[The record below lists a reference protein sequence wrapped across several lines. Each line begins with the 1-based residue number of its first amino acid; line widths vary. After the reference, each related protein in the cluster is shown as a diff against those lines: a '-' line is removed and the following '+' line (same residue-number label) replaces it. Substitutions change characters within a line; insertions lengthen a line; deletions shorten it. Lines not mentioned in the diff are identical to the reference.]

1 MWLSIGVYTFTA
13 LGLFFLARN
22 VAHRESYTMQTCGRT
37 LPFYSLEI
45 LLSICLF
52 AIISGARYKTGIDYL
67 SYLEEYRK
75 LQTIGSAKETLE
87 PGFVFISKLFANAG
101 LHFFFYF
108 AFWAA
113 LQIGFVY
120 YALINNKY
128 LLPFVGL
135 CIMLGSYYL
144 NWMNGIRQC
153 VVICAFICTIE
164 IIKKR
169 KLWQYMLLVLL
180 MSLCHRSALF
190 LLPVYFLF
198 VRDWKNLLCNRKIM
212 LAVLLL
218 CVSLGATPT
227 WLHFVEYFDKI
238 LSIIGYDDYSERI
251 AIMTEENLRDM
262 AWGPG
267 RLSVFFSGVMIIW
280 YFAAM
285 RDYFAKD
292 YKVYAYF
299 LLFFIGICLYNLFAN
314 TSHIFLRPI
323 GYFTI
328 FQLPLTAYLLY
339 YLYKMAKSLQ
349 FYILLV
355 LTCSNA
361 YISVYKA
368 VINNTATTDFSLY
381 RFFWDYI

>member
-1 MWLSIGVYTFTA
+1 MWLSICVYTFTA

-22 VAHRESYTMQTCGRT
+22 VAHRESYSLRTCGRV

-52 AIISGARYKTGIDYL
+52 AFISGVRYKTGIDYL
-67 SYLEEYRK
+67 SYLEEYKK
-75 LQTIGSAKETLE
+75 LQTIGIAKETLE
-87 PGFVFISKLFANAG
+87 SGFVFISKLFADAG
-101 LHFFFYF
+101 LHFSFYF

-120 YALINNKY
+120 YALRNNKY

-135 CIMLGSYYL
+135 CVMLGSYYL
-144 NWMNGIRQC
+144 NWMNGIRQS
-153 VVICAFICTIE
+153 VVACAFIFIIE
-164 IIKKR
+164 LIEKKN
-169 KLWQYMLLVLL
+169 LWQYMLLIVL

-198 VRDWKNLLCNRKIM
+198 VRDWGGLLCNKKLTLTI
-212 LAVLLL
+212 LLL
-218 CVSLGATPT
+218 CVFLGITPT
-227 WLHFVEYFDKI
+227 WLHFIEYLDRV
-238 LSIIGYDDYSERI
+238 LYIIGYEDYSERI

-262 AWGPG
+262 SWGPG
-267 RLSVFFSGVMIIW
+267 RLSIFLSGVMIIW
-280 YFAAM
+280 YYSAM
-285 RDYFAKD
+285 RDYFAED
-292 YKVYAYF
+292 NKVYAYS

-339 YLYKMAKSLQ
+339 YFYKLAKSWQ
-349 FYILLV
+349 FYALLV

-361 YISVYKA
+361 YLNVYKA
-368 VINNTATTDFSLY
+368 VVSPTATTDFSLY